1 MALALLI
8 LPFVLSIGA
17 FNALIPI
24 FIIVILLIAAG
35 GATRGFNLFA
45 VFGIGTLTG
54 AAGSGRGSFAG
65 KGSYPFRGLLEKHI
79 RPEVSPNRKGG
90 GHGGKGGGG
99 ESKSKGPGAATI
111 GGSSGSSSKGKER
124 ARKWA
129 VVLFPRA
136 TGLGTLA
143 YDTYKYVSSSYGEI
157 RGRSTA
163 LGKEG
168 VNRRIENSLDAEKKR
183 EAAIREQLGKGTY
196 MPGSTEKTKG
206 KYMEGSF
213 YRKYAENR
221 LKLSIERSKL
231 LLEARE
237 KGWAPGATAAGS
249 LVRALAAKKR
259 GGVDGEREAEF
270 HMKNAALQSDISRSI
285 KAMGTVRGEIP
296 PVAAQISSEIKR
308 DEKDKRMEQLSKGIV
323 WEGKLG
329 PAVLGPVRI
338 GPLVLGPVKLGQ
350 VVFRWERQKGPK
362 GDTFYLP
369 ERLAKHNEGGYEN
382 TNKALEWLGFEKEE
396 DARLFALMDI
406 LWPQRE
412 GGESHRFY
420 DYGVFSNRG
429 DK

>member
-65 KGSYPFRGLLEKHI
+65 KGSYPFRGLLERHI
-79 RPEVSPNRKGG
+79 RPEVSPNKKGG

-129 VVLFPRA
+129 AVLFPRA

-196 MPGSTEKTKG
+196 MPGATRKEKKG
-206 KYMEGSF
+206 KYEEGSF

-259 GGVDGEREAEF
+259 GGAGGEEEAAF
-270 HMKNAALQSDISRSI
+270 HIKNAALQSDISRSI

-296 PVAAQISSEIKR
+296 PEAAQMGSEIKMN
-308 DEKDKRMEQLSKGIV
+308 KRMEQLSKGIV
-323 WEGKLG
+323 WEGR
-329 PAVLGPVRI
+329 V
-338 GPLVLGPVKLGQ
+338 GPLI
-350 VVFRWERQKGPK
+350 FRWERQKGDK

-382 TNKALEWLGFEKEE
+382 TNKALEWLGFEKEK
-396 DARLFALMDI
+396 DAKLFKFMDI
-406 LWPQRE
+406 WWPQRE
-412 GGESHRFY
+412 GGESHSFY
-420 DYGVFSNRG
+420 GYGDFSNRG
-429 DK
+429 GS

>member
-65 KGSYPFRGLLEKHI
+65 KGSYPFRGLLERHI

-129 VVLFPRA
+129 AVLFPRA

-249 LVRALAAKKR
+249 LVKALAAKKR
-259 GGVDGEREAEF
+259 GGMDGKREAEF
-270 HMKNAALQSDISRSI
+270 HIKNAALQSDISRSI

-296 PVAAQISSEIKR
+296 PEAAQMGSEIKMN
-308 DEKDKRMEQLSKGIV
+308 KRMEQLSKGIV

-329 PAVLGPVRI
+329 PAK
-338 GPLVLGPVKLGQ
+338 LGPVKLGQ
-350 VVFRWERQKGPK
+350 VVFRWEKQEGAKGA
-362 GDTFYLP
+362 TFYLP
-369 ERLAKHNEGGYEN
+369 ERIAMHKEGEHESNNEWP
-382 TNKALEWLGFEKEE
+382 NKALTWLGFEKEE
-396 DARLFALMDI
+396 DARLFALMNI
-406 LWPQRE
+406 LWPRRE

-420 DYGVFSNRG
+420 DYGAFSNRG
-429 DK
+429 ER

>member
-90 GHGGKGGGG
+90 GHGGKEGGG

-129 VVLFPRA
+129 AVLFPRA

-196 MPGSTEKTKG
+196 MPGATRKEKKG
-206 KYMEGSF
+206 KYEEGSF

-259 GGVDGEREAEF
+259 GGAGGEEEAAF
-270 HMKNAALQSDISRSI
+270 HIKNAALQSDISRSI

-296 PVAAQISSEIKR
+296 PEAAQMGSEIKMN
-308 DEKDKRMEQLSKGIV
+308 KRMEHLSKGIV
-323 WEGKLG
+323 WEGR
-329 PAVLGPVRI
+329 V
-338 GPLVLGPVKLGQ
+338 GPLI
-350 VVFRWERQKGPK
+350 FRWERQKGHK

-396 DARLFALMDI
+396 DAKLFKFMDI
-406 LWPQRE
+406 WWPQRE
-412 GGESHRFY
+412 GGESHSFY
-420 DYGVFSNRG
+420 GYGDFSNRG
-429 DK
+429 GS

>member
-90 GHGGKGGGG
+90 GHGGKEGGG

-129 VVLFPRA
+129 AVLFPRA

-196 MPGSTEKTKG
+196 MPGATREEKKG
-206 KYMEGSF
+206 KYEEGSF

-259 GGVDGEREAEF
+259 GGAGGEEEAAF
-270 HMKNAALQSDISRSI
+270 HIKNAALQSDISRSI

-296 PVAAQISSEIKR
+296 PEAAQMGSEIKMN
-308 DEKDKRMEQLSKGIV
+308 KRMEQLSKGIV
-323 WEGKLG
+323 WEGR
-329 PAVLGPVRI
+329 V
-338 GPLVLGPVKLGQ
+338 GPLI
-350 VVFRWERQKGPK
+350 FRWERQKGHK

-396 DARLFALMDI
+396 DAKLFKFMDI
-406 LWPQRE
+406 WWPQRE
-412 GGESHRFY
+412 GGESHSFY
-420 DYGVFSNRG
+420 GYGDFSNRG
-429 DK
+429 GS

>member
-65 KGSYPFRGLLEKHI
+65 KGSYPFRGLLERHI
-79 RPEVSPNRKGG
+79 RPEVSPNKKGG

-129 VVLFPRA
+129 AVLFPRA

-196 MPGSTEKTKG
+196 MPGATRKEKKG
-206 KYMEGSF
+206 KYEEGSF

-259 GGVDGEREAEF
+259 GGAGGEEEAAF
-270 HMKNAALQSDISRSI
+270 HIKNAALQSDISRSI

-296 PVAAQISSEIKR
+296 PEAAQMGSEIKMN
-308 DEKDKRMEQLSKGIV
+308 KRMEQLSKGIV
-323 WEGKLG
+323 WEGR
-329 PAVLGPVRI
+329 V
-338 GPLVLGPVKLGQ
+338 GPLI
-350 VVFRWERQKGPK
+350 FRWERQKGHK

-396 DARLFALMDI
+396 DAKLFKFMDI
-406 LWPQRE
+406 WWPQRE
-412 GGESHRFY
+412 GGESHSFY
-420 DYGVFSNRG
+420 GYGDFSNRG
-429 DK
+429 GS